1 MLRKAIF
8 SAALAAS
15 FVGLAG
21 TAYADPPWW
30 ARSERREAAREEHR
44 DRVFEERRDRAIERR
59 EFERERHAWMRGERF
74 VPRGE
79 AIVVRDWRIM
89 HLAPPRYGFHWVR
102 EGDFFLMIN
111 DWNGI
116 VEQVVAAPY

>member
-1 MLRKAIF
+1 MLRKAVF

-15 FVGLAG
+15 FVGIAG

-44 DRVFEERRDRAIERR
+44 DRVEERREERR
-59 EFERERHAWMRGERF
+59 HEWVRGERF

-79 AIVVRDWRIM
+79 VVVVRDWRVM

-111 DWNGI
+111 NWNGI
-116 VEQVVAAPY
+116 VEEVVPVGY